1 MVWRRM
7 GLLDDAIREHLE
19 LKRRRGADPEEV
31 AREQREALESG
42 DVGPLPAAELSLDP
56 SAATEDAPSSEV
68 PSARSAEERSE
79 GASPLGAKAPEPAET
94 AELDMETVLDDPPP
108 QDLGASPVESRSSDV
123 TERGAAHGNSPED
136 GDSLEWEMP
145 HRGRDDLAKGRDSEG
160 AAHAQGTPEE
170 PDEPEDVLEETPDFL
185 RDAPD
190 QERLWFEQRPPRD
203 FDFDS

>member
-42 DVGPLPAAELSLDP
+42 DVGPIPAAELSGGP
-56 SAATEDAPSSEV
+56 SAPSEDAPSIEA
-68 PSARSAEERSE
+68 PSAPSADEGSA
-79 GASPLGAKAPEPAET
+79 GASPLGAATPGAPAET
-94 AELDMETVLDDPPP
+94 AELDMQAVLDDPAEH
-108 QDLGASPVESRSSDV
+108 DLGASPVESPPSDAS
-123 TERGAAHGNSPED
+123 EAAGDDSLED
-136 GDSLEWEMP
+136 SDSLEWEMP
-145 HRGRDDLAKGRDSEG
+145 RRGPDDLAAGRESEG
-160 AAHAQGTPEE
+160 AAHARGAGEQL
-170 PDEPEDVLEETPDFL
+170 DEPEDVLEETPDFL
-185 RDAPD
+185 RDAPE